1 MTELL
6 KDYSSSVPDSTP
18 EEVKEAVESAR
29 VAGQHWAAFS
39 CQDRAKLLHELRPA
53 LVAHMDELVD
63 VVVADTGKVPTE
75 ALANEILVSA
85 ELIAYY
91 ERHAPRTLAPKRVGP
106 GLLAHKS
113 GQIRYEPRGVI
124 GVISPW
130 NYPLVLSVSPVVTAL
145 FAGNAVV
152 LKPSEVTPHVGLVV
166 GQLIERV
173 LREAGAPGDLVKVV
187 SGPGSV
193 GDALVRSG
201 VDMVA
206 FTGSVRTGKAV
217 MKAASESLTPVLL
230 ELGGKDPMIVCADA
244 QIERAANAAVW
255 GAFTNAGQTCLSVE
269 RVYVVNEVYDSFVEK
284 VVSLT
289 QRLRQGSHLGADL
302 GAVTWQRQYEI
313 VRRHLDDAIAKGAVV
328 AAGGSEVEIDGRI
341 SLQPTVLLNVDHSM
355 DVMREETFGP
365 ILPVMA
371 VSDPEE
377 ALKLANDSPYG
388 LGASLWARDPKLI
401 DRLVSGVRA
410 GNIAVNDVMIF
421 YAMPALPF
429 GGIGQSGMNRTHGI
443 QGLRE
448 MCNVKSVAQ
457 DRLGLKREPNWM
469 PLPGWLDGGVRKLLQ
484 IRHGASLSLPG
495 RNWLRIRP

>member
-1 MTELL
+1 
-6 KDYSSSVPDSTP
+6 
-18 EEVKEAVESAR
+18 
-29 VAGQHWAAFS
+29 
-39 CQDRAKLLHELRPA
+39 
-53 LVAHMDELVD
+53 
-63 VVVADTGKVPTE
+63 
-75 ALANEILVSA
+75 
-85 ELIAYY
+85 
-91 ERHAPRTLAPKRVGP
+91 
-106 GLLAHKS
+106 
-113 GQIRYEPRGVI
+113 
-124 GVISPW
+124 
-130 NYPLVLSVSPVVTAL
+130 
-145 FAGNAVV
+145 
-152 LKPSEVTPHVGLVV
+152 
-166 GQLIERV
+166 
-173 LREAGAPGDLVKVV
+173 
-187 SGPGSV
+187 
-193 GDALVRSG
+193 
-201 VDMVA
+201 
-206 FTGSVRTGKAV
+206 
-217 MKAASESLTPVLL
+217 
-230 ELGGKDPMIVCADA
+230 
-244 QIERAANAAVW
+244 
-255 GAFTNAGQTCLSVE
+255 
-269 RVYVVNEVYDSFVEK
+269 
-284 VVSLT
+284 
-289 QRLRQGSHLGADL
+289 
-302 GAVTWQRQYEI
+302 
-313 VRRHLDDAIAKGAVV
+313 VV

-401 DRLVSGVRA
+401 DRLVSRVRA